1 MKLNWKV
8 RFKNPYFW
16 VGLGGVVLCAM
27 GVSLD
32 MLTSWQILLD
42 NIKKLFSNPA
52 MLVSVAV
59 ALWGYVQDFTT
70 KGFGDTDLAMTYVTP
85 RQELQTVEE
94 IDEMIEQEAKQYV
107 IRTKTKCTKY
117 YQ

>member
-16 VGLGGVVLCAM
+16 FGLVGVISCAM
-27 GVSLD
+27 GISLE

-42 NIKKLFSNPA
+42 NIKELFSNPA

-70 KGFGDTDLAMTYVTP
+70 KGFGDTDLAMSYKTP
-85 RQELQTVEE
+85 RQETQTVEDADEE
-94 IDEMIEQEAKQYV
+94 IA
-107 IRTKTKCTKY
+107 
-117 YQ
+117 